1 MIYVIEDNALK
12 AKKIIKFLEEDM
24 LYSAEIQIF
33 TSFQSGLRAVEAA
46 CPQLVILDMTLPT
59 FDRKPNSREGRVRP
73 LGGYDLMRKMKLKN
87 LSSPVIIL
95 TQLEAFGE
103 AEDEVSFDEITNRC
117 RREFPNL
124 FIGSVYFDQSETN
137 WRTHLKFLMNKVI
150 GSIQC

>member
-1 MIYVIEDNALK
+1 MDNLK

-87 LSSPVIIL
+87 LHTTKQI
-95 TQLEAFGE
+95 
-103 AEDEVSFDEITNRC
+103 
-117 RREFPNL
+117 
-124 FIGSVYFDQSETN
+124 
-137 WRTHLKFLMNKVI
+137 
-150 GSIQC
+150 